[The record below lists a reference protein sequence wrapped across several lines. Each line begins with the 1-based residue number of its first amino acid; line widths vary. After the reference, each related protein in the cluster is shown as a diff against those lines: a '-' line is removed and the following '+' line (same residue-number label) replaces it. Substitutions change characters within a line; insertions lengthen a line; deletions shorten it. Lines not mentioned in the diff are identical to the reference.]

1 MVGRPEALNAGEK
14 AQLWP
19 AVGDAVAA
27 AAASGR
33 LDAERLHLVCRAVVR
48 TPLGVLPATAFIAY
62 IMAPH
67 VGAARA
73 WGWMALV
80 LALWS
85 ARAAVCAV
93 LLRRPPPLERVRFWI
108 RFQIVFAWAG
118 GIAAGSAAVLFAQ
131 APTLET
137 AYMTMIACG
146 WCAAG
151 LAVSGAVPSAFF
163 GLVVFFLGPL
173 TAAWGLSNRADG
185 PLVATLLI
193 LFIVLLTT
201 YARDSAQLVARTLRV
216 GFENEDLAR
225 RLQAREAEAQAAR
238 QRAEAANVA
247 KSSFLAAA
255 SHDLRQPLHAL
266 SLLLFALQERTSD
279 VQASELLKKIAT
291 AADSLDALFKSLL
304 DLSRLDAGSMAS
316 TPGPLP
322 LAPLLARLENDFR
335 PLAEAKGLQFACAAN
350 DAWVSSD
357 PEMLERVLRN
367 LLDNAIK
374 YTERGRIDLELDASA
389 DSVRLAVLDTGIGIE
404 SVHRHRIFEEY
415 YQIRNPGRDRR
426 QGIGLGLAIVKRMC
440 DLLQHE
446 ITVESE
452 PGRGTR
458 FAISVPRVAPGAA
471 NAQGAPPSARRST
484 EPLRGLVIVVIEDD
498 GEVQDAMR
506 ALLGGWGC
514 VPLICTNSEEAVQA
528 LAARDVKP
536 DAVLADY
543 RLAGTENGLD
553 AIRRLYARYGDIPAA
568 IITGE
573 INAGDLKIPE
583 SMSVLVMQK
592 PVPAAELRDWLLVWK
607 SMS

>member
-1 MVGRPEALNAGEK
+1 VSASDT
-14 AQLWP
+14 AQPRP
-19 AVGDAVAA
+19 AVEDALAA

-33 LDAERLHLVCRAVVR
+33 LDSERLRLVCRAVVR
-48 TPLGVLPATAFIAY
+48 TPLGVLPASAFIAY

-85 ARAAVCAV
+85 ARAVVCAL
-93 LLRRPPPLERVRFWI
+93 LLRRPPLLDRVRFWI

-118 GIAAGSAAVLFAQ
+118 GIAAGSAAFLFAA

-137 AYMTMIACG
+137 AYMTMVVCG

-151 LAVSGAVPSAFF
+151 LAVSGAVPAAFF
-163 GLVVFFLGPL
+163 GLVAFFLGPF
-173 TAAWGLSNRADG
+173 TVAWASSGRVDG
-185 PLVATLLI
+185 PLVATLLV

-201 YARDSAQLVARTLRV
+201 YARDSALLVARTLRV
-216 GFENEDLAR
+216 GFENEELAR
-225 RLQAREAEAQAAR
+225 RLQARETEAQAAR
-238 QRAEAANVA
+238 ERAEAANVA

-266 SLLLFALQERTSD
+266 SLLLSALQDRTSD
-279 VQASELLKKIAT
+279 VQASEMLKKIAT
-291 AADSLDALFKSLL
+291 AADSLDTLFKSLL
-304 DLSRLDAGSMAS
+304 DLSRLDAGSMSSA
-316 TPGPLP
+316 PGPLP

-335 PLAEAKGLQFACAAN
+335 PLAQAKGLQFACAAGEV
-350 DAWVSSD
+350 WVSSD
-357 PEMLERVLRN
+357 DEMLERILRN

-374 YTERGRIDLELDASA
+374 YTERGRIDLEVDASA
-389 DSVRLAVLDTGIGIE
+389 DSVRLTVRDTGIGIE
-404 SVHRHRIFEEY
+404 PAHRDRIFEEY

-446 ITVESE
+446 IVVQSE

-458 FAISVPRVAPGAA
+458 FAITVPRVASGTARARQAA
-471 NAQGAPPSARRST
+471 ADAGRSN

-514 VPLICTNSEEAVQA
+514 VALVCASSDEALRA
-528 LAARDVKP
+528 LAARELRPEV
-536 DAVLADY
+536 VLADY
-543 RLAGTENGLD
+543 RLAGAENGLD
-553 AIRRLYARYGDIPAA
+553 AIGRLYEHYGDMPAA
-568 IITGE
+568 IVTGE
-573 INAGDLKIPE
+573 INAGELTIPE
-583 SMSVLVMQK
+583 SMPVLVMQK
-592 PVPAAELRDWLLVWK
+592 PVRAAELRDWLLVWK

>member
-1 MVGRPEALNAGEK
+1 
-14 AQLWP
+14 
-19 AVGDAVAA
+19 
-27 AAASGR
+27 
-33 LDAERLHLVCRAVVR
+33 
-48 TPLGVLPATAFIAY
+48 
-62 IMAPH
+62 
-67 VGAARA
+67 
-73 WGWMALV
+73 
-80 LALWS
+80 
-85 ARAAVCAV
+85 
-93 LLRRPPPLERVRFWI
+93 
-108 RFQIVFAWAG
+108 
-118 GIAAGSAAVLFAQ
+118 
-131 APTLET
+131 
-137 AYMTMIACG
+137 
-146 WCAAG
+146 
-151 LAVSGAVPSAFF
+151 
-163 GLVVFFLGPL
+163 
-173 TAAWGLSNRADG
+173 
-185 PLVATLLI
+185 
-193 LFIVLLTT
+193 
-201 YARDSAQLVARTLRV
+201 
-216 GFENEDLAR
+216 
-225 RLQAREAEAQAAR
+225 
-238 QRAEAANVA
+238 
-247 KSSFLAAA
+247 
-255 SHDLRQPLHAL
+255 
-266 SLLLFALQERTSD
+266 
-279 VQASELLKKIAT
+279 SELLKNIAT

-304 DLSRLDAGSMAS
+304 DLSLLDAGSMAS

>member
-1 MVGRPEALNAGEK
+1 VNASETV
-14 AQLWP
+14 P
-19 AVGDAVAA
+19 ARSAVEDAVAA

-33 LDAERLHLVCRAVVR
+33 LDAERLRLVCRAVVR
-48 TPLGVLPATAFIAY
+48 TPLGVLPASAFIAY

-67 VGAARA
+67 VGAGRA

-85 ARAAVCAV
+85 VRAVVCAV
-93 LLRRPPPLERVRFWI
+93 LLRRPPPLDRVRFWI

-131 APTLET
+131 APTLEM
-137 AYMTMIACG
+137 AYMTMIVCG

-151 LAVSGAVPSAFF
+151 LAVSGAVPAAFF

-173 TAAWGLSNRADG
+173 TAAWALSNRADG

-216 GFENEDLAR
+216 GFENEELAR

-266 SLLLFALQERTSD
+266 SLLLYALQERTSD
-279 VQASELLKKIAT
+279 AQASELLKKIAT

-304 DLSRLDAGSMAS
+304 DLSRLDAGSM
-316 TPGPLP
+316 TPTLRPLP

-357 PEMLERVLRN
+357 SEMLERVLRN

-374 YTERGRIDLELDASA
+374 YTERGRIDLELDVGG
-389 DSVRLAVLDTGIGIE
+389 DSLRLAVRDTGIGIE
-404 SVHRHRIFEEY
+404 SAHRDRIFEEY

-440 DLLQHE
+440 DLLRHE
-446 ITVESE
+446 IVVESE

-471 NAQGAPPSARRST
+471 NAQGAAPSAHRST

-514 VPLICTNSEEAVQA
+514 VPLICANSEEALQA
-528 LAARDVKP
+528 LAARNAKP

-543 RLAGTENGLD
+543 RLAGPENGLD
-553 AIRRLYARYGDIPAA
+553 AIGRLYARYGDVPAA
-568 IITGE
+568 IVTGE
-573 INAGDLKIPE
+573 INAGDVKIPE
-583 SMSVLVMQK
+583 SMPVLVMQK